1 MNSIKII
8 WSLKYDIPFCVI
20 FYLPTFVDPVNDIA
34 ATFVLLH
41 NAFPTEDALSLEDV
55 TTLMT
60 PYKLH

>member
-1 MNSIKII
+1 MIFN
-8 WSLKYDIPFCVI
+8 FCVI
-20 FYLPTFVDPVNDIA
+20 LYSPTFVDPVNDIA

-41 NAFPTEDALSLEDV
+41 NAFPIEAALSFEDV

>member
-1 MNSIKII
+1 MIFN
-8 WSLKYDIPFCVI
+8 FGVI
-20 FYLPTFVDPVNDIA
+20 LYLPTFVEPVNDIA

-41 NAFPTEDALSLEDV
+41 NAFPTEDALTFEDV